1 MLPLAELYPR
11 DRLAVEVSLWSADL
25 ADLGAE
31 VTRLTPYAD
40 VFHIDASDTR
50 FVPSPLFFPDL
61 VAALRPRTTVPFHV
75 HVMAERAQPLVEDF
89 ARAGVDLLSVHA
101 EADDV
106 AEALHTIR
114 ALGGTAGLALC
125 LGTPIDTVEAYL
137 DDVDFVVLIGTLLG
151 TKGTAMD
158 PTTPLRVRQ
167 LRALAA
173 RTGRDQLRVIADG
186 GIRENTVPAL
196 ADAGADAVVAGSLLL
211 GSDDLAAT
219 ATWLHN
225 QRGDMAFDGERVEE
239 RT

>member
-11 DRLAVEVSLWSADL
+11 DRLAIEVSLWSADL

-31 VTRLTPYAD
+31 VARLTPYAD

-75 HVMAERAQPLVEDF
+75 HVMAERALPLVEDF

-101 EADDV
+101 EAEDV
-106 AEALHTIR
+106 AEALPAIR
-114 ALGGTAGLALC
+114 ARGGTAGLALR
-125 LGTPIDTVEAYL
+125 LDTPVDAAAAHL
-137 DDVDFVVLIGTLLG
+137 DEVDFVVLIGTPLG

-158 PTTPLRVRQ
+158 PAAPDRVRH
-167 LRALAA
+167 LRALAVHA
-173 RTGRDQLRVIADG
+173 GRDQIPVIADG
-186 GIRENTVPAL
+186 GIREATVPAL
-196 ADAGADAVVAGSLLL
+196 AAAGASAVVAGSLLL

-219 ATWLHN
+219 TTWLHN
-225 QRGDMAFDGERVEE
+225 QQRDPMASGQRAEE
-239 RT
+239 RG

>member
-31 VTRLTPYAD
+31 VTRLGPYAD

-61 VAALRPRTTVPFHV
+61 VAALRPHTAVPFHV
-75 HVMAERAQPLVEDF
+75 HLMAERALPLVEDF

-101 EADDV
+101 EAEDA
-106 AEALHTIR
+106 AEALQAIR
-114 ALGGTAGLALC
+114 ALGGAAGLALR
-125 LGTPIDTVEAYL
+125 LNTPIDTVAPYL
-137 DDVDFVVLIGTLLG
+137 DDADFVVLIGTPLG

-158 PTTPLRVRQ
+158 PAAPNRVRH
-167 LRALAA
+167 LRALATRA
-173 RTGRDQLRVIADG
+173 GRAHLPVIADG
-186 GIRENTVPAL
+186 GIREHTIPAL
-196 ADAGADAVVAGSLLL
+196 TAAGADAVVAGSVLLA
-211 GSDDLAAT
+211 SDDLAAAT
-219 ATWLHN
+219 TWLHN
-225 QRGDMAFDGERVEE
+225 QRRDLAFDGPPAEE

>member
-1 MLPLAELYPR
+1 MLPLADLYPR

-31 VTRLTPYAD
+31 VARLAPYAD

-61 VAALRPRTTVPFHV
+61 VAALRSHTQVPFHV
-75 HVMAERAQPLVEDF
+75 HVMAEQALPLVEDF
-89 ARAGVDLLSVHA
+89 ARAGADLLSVHA

-106 AEALHTIR
+106 VAALQAVR
-114 ALGGTAGLALC
+114 ARGGAAGLALR
-125 LGTPIDTVEAYL
+125 LDTPVDTVGAYL
-137 DDVDFVVLIGTLLG
+137 DDVDFVVLIGTPLG

-158 PTTPLRVRQ
+158 PVAPNRVRQ

-173 RTGRDQLRVIADG
+173 RTGRDQLPVIADG
-186 GIRENTVPAL
+186 GIRENTVPDL
-196 ADAGADAVVAGSLLL
+196 ADAGADAVVVGSLLL
-211 GSDDLAAT
+211 GSKDLAAT
-219 ATWLHN
+219 TAWLHRR
-225 QRGDMAFDGERVEE
+225 RGDAAVDGERVEV

>member
-11 DRLAVEVSLWSADL
+11 DRLAVEISLWSADL
-25 ADLGAE
+25 AALGVE
-31 VTRLTPYAD
+31 VARLTPYAD

-61 VAALRPRTTVPFHV
+61 VAALRRHTEVPFHV
-75 HVMAERAQPLVEDF
+75 HVMAERARPLVEDF

-114 ALGGTAGLALC
+114 ALGGAAGLALR
-125 LGTPIDTVEAYL
+125 LDTPIDTVEAYL
-137 DDVDFVVLIGTLLG
+137 DEVDFVVLIGTPLG

-158 PTTPLRVRQ
+158 PAAPDRVRQ

-196 ADAGADAVVAGSLLL
+196 VDAGADAVVAGSLLL
-211 GSDDLAAT
+211 GSDDLVAAT
-219 ATWLHN
+219 TWLHR
-225 QRGDMAFDGERVEE
+225 QRHELAVDGRRVEE

>member
-1 MLPLAELYPR
+1 MLPLADLYPR
-11 DRLAVEVSLWSADL
+11 DRLAVEISLWSADL

-31 VTRLTPYAD
+31 VARLTPYAD

-61 VAALRPRTTVPFHV
+61 VAALRPRTRVPFHV
-75 HVMAERAQPLVEDF
+75 HVMAERALPLVEDF

-106 AEALHTIR
+106 ADALHTIH
-114 ALGGTAGLALC
+114 AQGGAAGLALR
-125 LGTPIDTVEAYL
+125 LDTPIDTVEAHL
-137 DDVDFVVLIGTLLG
+137 DDVDFVVLIGTPLG

-158 PTTPLRVRQ
+158 PAAPDRVRQ

-186 GIRENTVPAL
+186 GIRENTVPTL

-219 ATWLHN
+219 TTWLHR
-225 QRGDMAFDGERVEE
+225 QRHDLAFDGRRAEE

>member
-61 VAALRPRTTVPFHV
+61 VAALRPHTRVPFHV
-75 HVMAERAQPLVEDF
+75 HVMAERALPLVEDF

-101 EADDV
+101 EAEDV
-106 AEALHTIR
+106 AETLQAIR
-114 ALGGTAGLALC
+114 ALGGAAGLALR
-125 LGTPIDTVEAYL
+125 LDTPVDTVAAHL
-137 DDVDFVVLIGTLLG
+137 DDVDFVVLIGTPLG

-158 PTTPLRVRQ
+158 PAAPDRVRH

-173 RTGRDQLRVIADG
+173 STGRDQLPVIADG
-186 GIRENTVPAL
+186 GIRKNTVPAL
-196 ADAGADAVVAGSLLL
+196 AAAGVDAVVAGSLLL
-211 GSDDLAAT
+211 GNDDLAAT

>member
-1 MLPLAELYPR
+1 MLPLADLYPR
-11 DRLAVEVSLWSADL
+11 DRLAIEISLWSADL
-25 ADLGAE
+25 ANLGAE

-61 VAALRPRTTVPFHV
+61 VAALRPHTKVPFHV
-75 HVMAERAQPLVEDF
+75 HVMAERALPLVEDF

-101 EADDV
+101 EAEDV
-106 AEALHTIR
+106 AEALKAIR
-114 ALGGTAGLALC
+114 ALGGAAGLALR
-125 LGTPIDTVEAYL
+125 LDTPVDTVAVHL
-137 DDVDFVVLIGTLLG
+137 DDVDFVVLIGTPLG

-158 PTTPLRVRQ
+158 PAAPDRVRE

-173 RTGRDQLRVIADG
+173 RTGREQLPVIADG
-186 GIRENTVPAL
+186 GIRANTVPDL
-196 ADAGADAVVAGSLLL
+196 AAAGANAVVAGSLLL

-219 ATWLHN
+219 AAWLRN

>member
-1 MLPLAELYPR
+1 MLPLADLYPR

-31 VTRLTPYAD
+31 VARLTPYAD

-61 VAALRPRTTVPFHV
+61 VAALRSHTQVPFHV
-75 HVMAERAQPLVEDF
+75 HVMAEHALPLVEDF

-106 AEALHTIR
+106 ADALQAIR
-114 ALGGTAGLALC
+114 TRGGAAGLALR
-125 LGTPIDTVEAYL
+125 LDTPVDTVEAHL
-137 DDVDFVVLIGTLLG
+137 DDVDFVVLIGTPLG
-151 TKGTAMD
+151 TKGTTMD
-158 PTTPLRVRQ
+158 PAAPDRVRQ

-173 RTGRDQLRVIADG
+173 RTGRDRLPVIADG
-186 GIRENTVPAL
+186 GIRENTVPEL

-211 GSDDLAAT
+211 GSDDLAAAT
-219 ATWLHN
+219 TWLHR
-225 QRGDMAFDGERVEE
+225 QRSNVAFDGERVEE